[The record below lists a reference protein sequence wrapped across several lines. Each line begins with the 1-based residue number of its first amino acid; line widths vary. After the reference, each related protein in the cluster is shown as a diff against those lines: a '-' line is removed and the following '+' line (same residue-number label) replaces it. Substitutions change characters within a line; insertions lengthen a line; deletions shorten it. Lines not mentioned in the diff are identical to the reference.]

1 MLGLGTT
8 TPGEFAER
16 EKMSAD
22 ELRAFIGGEPDTSVA
37 KH

>member
-1 MLGLGTT
+1 LGTT
-8 TPGEFAER
+8 TLGEFAER

-22 ELRAFIGGEPDTSVA
+22 ELRAFIEGEPDMSAA